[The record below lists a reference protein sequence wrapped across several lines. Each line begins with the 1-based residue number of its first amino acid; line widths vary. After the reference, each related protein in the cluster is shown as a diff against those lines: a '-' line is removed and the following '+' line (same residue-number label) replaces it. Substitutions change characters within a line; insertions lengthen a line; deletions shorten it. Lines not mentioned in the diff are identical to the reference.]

1 MLDIDDDIDVI
12 DAAPDT
18 SYTRPP
24 TAKAVN
30 DVQIIDCKQN
40 SLEWLLAR
48 LGIATASCFGLVVA
62 PGRADQPSK
71 QRQTYMLTLLGERLT
86 GELADQASVP
96 NFERGH
102 RMEVDAAN
110 DYEFR
115 QRVRT
120 ETVGFMRRG
129 NVGCSP
135 DRIITGTRGLV
146 EIKSK
151 KANLQLAVILA
162 DELPAE
168 HKPQVQGGLLVS
180 GYDYC
185 DFVSYW
191 PGLPLF
197 VKRVYRDESY
207 IDWLRDELA
216 QFNAELD
223 ALERQMRERYY
234 GGAAA

>member
-18 SYTRPP
+18 PEAQAGESVR
-24 TAKAVN
+24 
-30 DVQIIDCKQN
+30 IIDVPQN
-40 SLEWLLAR
+40 SLEWLHAR
-48 LGIATASCFGLVVA
+48 LGIPTASCFGLVVA

-86 GELADQASVP
+86 GELSEQASSP
-96 NFERGH
+96 NFDRGH
-102 RMEVDAAN
+102 RMEIDAAN

-115 QRVRT
+115 QRVTT
-120 ETVGFMRRG
+120 ETIGFMRRG

-135 DRIITGTRGLV
+135 DRLITGTRGLV

-151 KANLQLAVILA
+151 KANLQLAAILA

-168 HKPQVQGGLLVS
+168 HKAQVQGGLLVS
-180 GYDYC
+180 GYEYC

-197 VKRVYRDESY
+197 VKRVYRDEAY
-207 IDWLRDELA
+207 IDWLRDELDA
-216 QFNAELD
+216 FNEELD
-223 ALERQMRERYY
+223 ALDRQMRERYY
-234 GGAAA
+234 GGVAE

>member
-18 SYTRPP
+18 TEAGD
-24 TAKAVN
+24 TL
-30 DVQIIDCKQN
+30 QIIDVPQN
-40 SLEWLLAR
+40 SQEWLHAR
-48 LGIATASCFGLVVA
+48 LGIPTASCFGLVVA

-86 GELADQASVP
+86 GELSEQASSP
-96 NFERGH
+96 NFDRGH
-102 RMEVDAAN
+102 RMEIDAAN

-115 QRVRT
+115 QRVTT
-120 ETVGFMRRG
+120 ETIGFMRRG

-135 DRIITGTRGLV
+135 DRLITGTRGLV

-151 KANLQLAVILA
+151 KANLQLAAILA

-168 HKPQVQGGLLVS
+168 HKAQVQGGLLVS
-180 GYDYC
+180 GYEYC

-197 VKRVYRDESY
+197 VKRVYRDEAY

-216 QFNAELD
+216 RFNDELD
-223 ALERQMRERYY
+223 VLERQMRERYY
-234 GGAAA
+234 GGVAA

>member
-18 SYTRPP
+18 TEAGD
-24 TAKAVN
+24 TL
-30 DVQIIDCKQN
+30 QIIDVPQN
-40 SLEWLLAR
+40 SQEWLHAR
-48 LGIATASCFGLVVA
+48 LGIPTASCFGLVVA

-86 GELADQASVP
+86 GELSEQASSP
-96 NFERGH
+96 NFDRGH
-102 RMEVDAAN
+102 RMEIDAAN

-115 QRVRT
+115 QRVTT
-120 ETVGFMRRG
+120 ETIGFMRRG

-135 DRIITGTRGLV
+135 DRLITGTRGLV

-151 KANLQLAVILA
+151 KANLQLAAILA

-168 HKPQVQGGLLVS
+168 HKAQVQGGLLVS
-180 GYDYC
+180 GYEYC

-197 VKRVYRDESY
+197 VKRVYRDEAY
-207 IDWLRDELA
+207 IDWLRDELDA
-216 QFNAELD
+216 FNEELD
-223 ALERQMRERYY
+223 ALDRQMRERYY
-234 GGAAA
+234 GGVAA

>member
-18 SYTRPP
+18 TEAGD
-24 TAKAVN
+24 TL
-30 DVQIIDCKQN
+30 QIIDVPQN
-40 SLEWLLAR
+40 SQEWLHAR
-48 LGIATASCFGLVVA
+48 LGIPTASCFGQVVA

-86 GELADQASVP
+86 GELSEQASSP
-96 NFERGH
+96 NFDRGH
-102 RMEVDAAN
+102 RMEIDAAN

-115 QRVRT
+115 QRVTT
-120 ETVGFMRRG
+120 ETIGFMRRG

-135 DRIITGTRGLV
+135 DRLITGTRGLV

-151 KANLQLAVILA
+151 KANLQLAAILA

-168 HKPQVQGGLLVS
+168 HKAQVQGGLLVS
-180 GYDYC
+180 GYEYC

-197 VKRVYRDESY
+197 VKRVYRDEAY
-207 IDWLRDELA
+207 IDWLRDELDA
-216 QFNAELD
+216 FNEELD
-223 ALERQMRERYY
+223 ALDRQMRERYY
-234 GGAAA
+234 GGVAA

>member
-18 SYTRPP
+18 TEAGD
-24 TAKAVN
+24 TL
-30 DVQIIDCKQN
+30 QIIDVPQN
-40 SLEWLLAR
+40 SQEWLHAR
-48 LGIATASCFGLVVA
+48 LGIPTASCFGQVVA

-86 GELADQASVP
+86 GELSEQASSP
-96 NFERGH
+96 NFDRGH
-102 RMEVDAAN
+102 RMEIDAAN

-115 QRVRT
+115 QRVTT
-120 ETVGFMRRG
+120 ETIGFMRRG

-135 DRIITGTRGLV
+135 DRLITGTRGLV

-151 KANLQLAVILA
+151 KANLQLAAILA

-168 HKPQVQGGLLVS
+168 HKAQVQGGLLVS
-180 GYDYC
+180 GYEYC

-197 VKRVYRDESY
+197 VKRVYRDEAY

-216 QFNAELD
+216 RFNDELD
-223 ALERQMRERYY
+223 VLERQMRERYY
-234 GGAAA
+234 GGVAA

>member
-18 SYTRPP
+18 PEAQAGESVR
-24 TAKAVN
+24 
-30 DVQIIDCKQN
+30 IIDVPQN
-40 SLEWLLAR
+40 SLEWLHAR
-48 LGIATASCFGLVVA
+48 LGIPTASCFGLVVT

-86 GELADQASVP
+86 GELSEQASSP
-96 NFERGH
+96 NFDRGH
-102 RMEVDAAN
+102 RMEIDAAN

-115 QRVRT
+115 QRVTT
-120 ETVGFMRRG
+120 ETIGFMRRG

-135 DRIITGTRGLV
+135 DRLITGTRGLV

-151 KANLQLAVILA
+151 KANLQLAAILA

-168 HKPQVQGGLLVS
+168 HKAQVQGGLLVS
-180 GYDYC
+180 GYEYC

-197 VKRVYRDESY
+197 VKRVYRDEAY
-207 IDWLRDELA
+207 IDWLRDELDA
-216 QFNAELD
+216 FNEELD
-223 ALERQMRERYY
+223 ALDRQMRERYY
-234 GGAAA
+234 GGVAE

>member
-18 SYTRPP
+18 TEAGD
-24 TAKAVN
+24 TL
-30 DVQIIDCKQN
+30 QIIDVPQN
-40 SLEWLLAR
+40 SQEWLHAR
-48 LGIATASCFGLVVA
+48 LGIPTASCFGQVVA

-86 GELADQASVP
+86 GELSEQASSP
-96 NFERGH
+96 NFDRGH
-102 RMEVDAAN
+102 RMEIDAAN

-115 QRVRT
+115 QRVTT
-120 ETVGFMRRG
+120 ETIGFMRRG

-135 DRIITGTRGLV
+135 DRLITGTRGLV

-151 KANLQLAVILA
+151 KANLQLAAILA

-168 HKPQVQGGLLVS
+168 HKAQVQGGLLVS
-180 GYDYC
+180 GYEYC

-197 VKRVYRDESY
+197 VKRVYRDEAY
-207 IDWLRDELA
+207 IDWLRDELDA
-216 QFNAELD
+216 FNEELD
-223 ALERQMRERYY
+223 ALDRQMRERYY
-234 GGAAA
+234 GGVAE

>member
-18 SYTRPP
+18 TEAGD
-24 TAKAVN
+24 TL
-30 DVQIIDCKQN
+30 QIIDVPQN
-40 SLEWLLAR
+40 SQEWLHAR
-48 LGIATASCFGLVVA
+48 LGIPTASCFGLVVA

-86 GELADQASVP
+86 GELSEQASSP
-96 NFERGH
+96 NFDRGH
-102 RMEVDAAN
+102 RMEIDAAN

-115 QRVRT
+115 QRVTT
-120 ETVGFMRRG
+120 ETIGFMRRG

-135 DRIITGTRGLV
+135 DRLITGTRGLV

-151 KANLQLAVILA
+151 KANLQLAAILA

-168 HKPQVQGGLLVS
+168 HKAQVQGGLLVS
-180 GYDYC
+180 GYEYC

-197 VKRVYRDESY
+197 VKRVYRDEAY
-207 IDWLRDELA
+207 IDWLRDELDA
-216 QFNAELD
+216 FNEELD
-223 ALERQMRERYY
+223 ALDRQMRERYY
-234 GGAAA
+234 GGVAE

>member
-18 SYTRPP
+18 PEAQAGESVR
-24 TAKAVN
+24 
-30 DVQIIDCKQN
+30 IIDVPQN
-40 SLEWLLAR
+40 SLEWLHAR
-48 LGIATASCFGLVVA
+48 LGIPTASCFGLVVA

-86 GELADQASVP
+86 GELSEQASSP
-96 NFERGH
+96 NFDRGH
-102 RMEVDAAN
+102 RMEIDAAN

-115 QRVRT
+115 QRVTT
-120 ETVGFMRRG
+120 ETIGFMRRG

-135 DRIITGTRGLV
+135 DRLITGTRGLV

-151 KANLQLAVILA
+151 KANLQLAAILA

-168 HKPQVQGGLLVS
+168 HKAQVQGGLLVS
-180 GYDYC
+180 GYEYC

-197 VKRVYRDESY
+197 VKRVYRDEAY
-207 IDWLRDELA
+207 IDWLRDELDA
-216 QFNAELD
+216 FNEELD
-223 ALERQMRERYY
+223 ALDRQMRERYY
-234 GGAAA
+234 GGVAA

>member
-18 SYTRPP
+18 TEAGD
-24 TAKAVN
+24 TL
-30 DVQIIDCKQN
+30 QIIDVPQN
-40 SLEWLLAR
+40 SQEWLHAR
-48 LGIATASCFGLVVA
+48 LGIPTASCFGQAVA

-86 GELADQASVP
+86 GELSEQASSP
-96 NFERGH
+96 NFDRGH
-102 RMEVDAAN
+102 RMEIDAAN

-115 QRVRT
+115 QRVTT
-120 ETVGFMRRG
+120 ETIGFMRRG

-135 DRIITGTRGLV
+135 DRLITGTRGLV

-151 KANLQLAVILA
+151 KANLQLAAILA

-168 HKPQVQGGLLVS
+168 HKAQVQGGLLVS
-180 GYDYC
+180 GYEYC

-197 VKRVYRDESY
+197 VKRVYRDEAY
-207 IDWLRDELA
+207 IDWLRDELDA
-216 QFNAELD
+216 FNEELD
-223 ALERQMRERYY
+223 ALDRQMRERYY
-234 GGAAA
+234 GGVAE

>member
-18 SYTRPP
+18 PEAQAGESVR
-24 TAKAVN
+24 
-30 DVQIIDCKQN
+30 IIDVPQN
-40 SLEWLLAR
+40 SLEWLHAR
-48 LGIATASCFGLVVA
+48 LGIPTASCFGLVVA

-86 GELADQASVP
+86 GELSEQASSP
-96 NFERGH
+96 NFDRGH
-102 RMEVDAAN
+102 RMEIDAAN

-115 QRVRT
+115 QRVTT
-120 ETVGFMRRG
+120 ETIGFMRRG

-135 DRIITGTRGLV
+135 DRLITGTRGLV

-151 KANLQLAVILA
+151 KANLQLAAILA

-168 HKPQVQGGLLVS
+168 HKAQVQGGLLVS
-180 GYDYC
+180 GYEYC

-197 VKRVYRDESY
+197 VKRVYRDEAY
-207 IDWLRDELA
+207 IDWLRDELDA
-216 QFNAELD
+216 FNEELD

-234 GGAAA
+234 GGVAE

>member
-1 MLDIDDDIDVI
+1 MLDIYDDIDVI

-18 SYTRPP
+18 PEAQAGESVR
-24 TAKAVN
+24 
-30 DVQIIDCKQN
+30 IIDVPQN
-40 SLEWLLAR
+40 SLEWLHAR
-48 LGIATASCFGLVVA
+48 LGIPTASCFGLVVA

-86 GELADQASVP
+86 GELSEQASSP
-96 NFERGH
+96 NFDRGH
-102 RMEVDAAN
+102 RMEIDAAN

-115 QRVRT
+115 QRVTT
-120 ETVGFMRRG
+120 ETIGFMRRG

-135 DRIITGTRGLV
+135 DRLITGTRGLV

-151 KANLQLAVILA
+151 KANLQLAAILA

-168 HKPQVQGGLLVS
+168 HKAQVQGGLLVS
-180 GYDYC
+180 GYEYC

-197 VKRVYRDESY
+197 VKRVYRDEAY
-207 IDWLRDELA
+207 IDWLRDELDA
-216 QFNAELD
+216 FNEELD
-223 ALERQMRERYY
+223 ALDRQMRERYY
-234 GGAAA
+234 GGVAE

>member
-18 SYTRPP
+18 TEAGD
-24 TAKAVN
+24 TL
-30 DVQIIDCKQN
+30 QIIDVPQN
-40 SLEWLLAR
+40 SLEWLHAR
-48 LGIATASCFGLVVA
+48 LGIPTASCFDLVVA

-86 GELADQASVP
+86 GELSEQASSP
-96 NFERGH
+96 NFDRGH
-102 RMEVDAAN
+102 RMEIDAAN

-115 QRVRT
+115 QRVTT
-120 ETVGFMRRG
+120 ETIGFMRRG

-135 DRIITGTRGLV
+135 DRLITGTRGLV

-151 KANLQLAVILA
+151 KANLQLAAILA

-168 HKPQVQGGLLVS
+168 HKAQVQGGLLVS
-180 GYDYC
+180 GYEYC

-197 VKRVYRDESY
+197 VKRVYRDEAY
-207 IDWLRDELA
+207 IDWLRDELDA
-216 QFNAELD
+216 FNEELD
-223 ALERQMRERYY
+223 ALDRQMRERYY
-234 GGAAA
+234 GGVAE

>member
-18 SYTRPP
+18 PEAQAGESVR
-24 TAKAVN
+24 
-30 DVQIIDCKQN
+30 IIDVPQN
-40 SLEWLLAR
+40 SLEWLHAR
-48 LGIATASCFGLVVA
+48 LGIPTASCFGLVVA

-86 GELADQASVP
+86 GELSEQASSP
-96 NFERGH
+96 NFDRGH
-102 RMEVDAAN
+102 RMEIDAAN

-115 QRVRT
+115 QRVTT
-120 ETVGFMRRG
+120 ETIGFMRRG

-135 DRIITGTRGLV
+135 DRLITGTRGLV

-151 KANLQLAVILA
+151 KANLQLAAILA

-168 HKPQVQGGLLVS
+168 HKAQVQGGLLVS
-180 GYDYC
+180 GYEYC

-197 VKRVYRDESY
+197 VKRVYRDEAY

-216 QFNAELD
+216 RFNDELD
-223 ALERQMRERYY
+223 VLERQMRERYY
-234 GGAAA
+234 GGVAE

>member
-18 SYTRPP
+18 PEAQAGESVR
-24 TAKAVN
+24 
-30 DVQIIDCKQN
+30 IIDVPQN
-40 SLEWLLAR
+40 SLEWLHAR
-48 LGIATASCFGLVVA
+48 LGIPTASCFGQVVA

-86 GELADQASVP
+86 GELSEQASSP
-96 NFERGH
+96 NFDRGH
-102 RMEVDAAN
+102 RMEIDAAN

-115 QRVRT
+115 QRVTT
-120 ETVGFMRRG
+120 ETIGFMRRG

-135 DRIITGTRGLV
+135 DRLITGTRGLV

-151 KANLQLAVILA
+151 KANLQLAAILA

-168 HKPQVQGGLLVS
+168 HKAQVQGGLLVS
-180 GYDYC
+180 GYEYC

-197 VKRVYRDESY
+197 VKRVYRDEAY

-216 QFNAELD
+216 RFNDELD
-223 ALERQMRERYY
+223 VLERQMRERYY
-234 GGAAA
+234 GGVAA